1 MLPKHWFGCIF
12 LQNLQ
17 PNQCFGSVLLQKPCI
32 LQVESASEERFSK
45 GRLLLLL
52 AVVLV
57 VVVLVVVVLG
67 SGSGCFG
74 CGSGCLGCLWV
85 VVVVVVAL
93 LVVFAPSLLQ
103 PSKLKQLKVESP
115 GSLNP

>member
-1 MLPKHWFGCIF
+1 M
-12 LQNLQ
+12 
-17 PNQCFGSVLLQKPCI
+17 LLQIPCI
-32 LQVESASEERFSK
+32 VQVESASEERFFT

-74 CGSGCLGCLWV
+74 CGSGCLRCLWV
-85 VVVVVVAL
+85 VVVVVVVAAL
-93 LVVFAPSLLQ
+93 LVVCAPCLLQ
-103 PSKLKQLKVESP
+103 PEKLKQLKVESP

>member
-1 MLPKHWFGCIF
+1 MAAISREKSAWNSVKHEVWKLPEK
-12 LQNLQ
+12 L
-17 PNQCFGSVLLQKPCI
+17 KPCI
-32 LQVESASEERFSK
+32 LRIENASEERFSK

-85 VVVVVVAL
+85 VVLVVVAL

-103 PSKLKQLKVESP
+103 PEKLKQLKVESP

>member
-1 MLPKHWFGCIF
+1 M
-12 LQNLQ
+12 
-17 PNQCFGSVLLQKPCI
+17 
-32 LQVESASEERFSK
+32 
-45 GRLLLLL
+45 
-52 AVVLV
+52 

-74 CGSGCLGCLWV
+74 GSGCLRCLWV

-93 LVVFAPSLLQ
+93 LVVCAPCLLQ
-103 PSKLKQLKVESP
+103 PEKLKQLKVESP

>member
-1 MLPKHWFGCIF
+1 MFWKRVASKSLYFTGRKCLRRAIF
-12 LQNLQ
+12 
-17 PNQCFGSVLLQKPCI
+17 
-32 LQVESASEERFSK
+32 K

-74 CGSGCLGCLWV
+74 CGSGCLRCLWV

-93 LVVFAPSLLQ
+93 LVVIAPCLLQ
-103 PSKLKQLKVESP
+103 PEKLKQLKVESP